1 MSRRAHWIANAARRT
16 LIAALPAL
24 ARPDDDWALRTLTP
38 GEAELFLR
46 LPPQERVHGVEV
58 ARRLLSSDPTATPEL
73 VRAALLHDVGKLGT
87 PHFFLWR
94 VLTHLLPEAQVSAEP
109 RRAGLAGARQA
120 RVHHPGYGAAL
131 IRLAGGAEEVAR
143 LVERHHDEL
152 DAANPRSDLALLKAA
167 DERT

>member
-1 MSRRAHWIANAARRT
+1 MAKPAPWYFNAARRT
-16 LIAALPAL
+16 LLAAFPRL
-24 ARPDDDWALRTLTP
+24 ARPDDGWATTLLEG
-38 GEAELFLR
+38 GEAQLFLR
-46 LPPQERVHGVEV
+46 LPPTERLHGIEV
-58 ARRLLSSDPTATPEL
+58 ARRLLARTPTAEPVL